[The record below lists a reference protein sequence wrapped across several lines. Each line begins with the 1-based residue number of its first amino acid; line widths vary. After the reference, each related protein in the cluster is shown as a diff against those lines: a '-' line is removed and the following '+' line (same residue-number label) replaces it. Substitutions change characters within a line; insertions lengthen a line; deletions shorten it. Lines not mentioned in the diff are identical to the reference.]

1 MRDVPQQRVNANGSR
16 RLARRYLE
24 ILWLQEIDEVDSMN
38 ALHAIRGQL
47 AALITALS
55 TAVLAEWDRGV
66 FRRQFGLVA
75 GFVFSA
81 GLLGITVIEVANEVR
96 GRRPWTFP

>member
-55 TAVLAEWDRGV
+55 TAVLANGIGEY
-66 FRRQFGLVA
+66 
-75 GFVFSA
+75 
-81 GLLGITVIEVANEVR
+81 LGANLAWWRDLYLAPVSLELR
-96 GRRPWTFP
+96 

>member
-1 MRDVPQQRVNANGSR
+1 VRDVPQQRVNANGSR

-47 AALITALS
+47 AA
-55 TAVLAEWDRGV
+55 
-66 FRRQFGLVA
+66 
-75 GFVFSA
+75 
-81 GLLGITVIEVANEVR
+81 
-96 GRRPWTFP
+96 

>member
-55 TAVLAEWDRGV
+55 TAVLANGIGEYLGANLAWWRGLYLAPV
-66 FRRQFGLVA
+66 SLELR
-75 GFVFSA
+75 
-81 GLLGITVIEVANEVR
+81 
-96 GRRPWTFP
+96 